1 VTDEIDRLASIVVD
15 TAFHIHADLG
25 PGMLENA
32 SELILF
38 KKLAARGLSVER
50 QLAVDIDYQ
59 GIHVASAFKLD
70 LLVERK
76 LVVELKATESLLPV
90 YGRQVLT
97 YLKLMDLSLGLLINF
112 GAPTIKKGI
121 KRVANNHKD
130 LASLRLGVKET
141 LRKPA

>member
-38 KKLAARGLSVER
+38 KKLAAQGLSVER

>member
-25 PGMLENA
+25 PGMLESA
-32 SELILF
+32 YELILF
-38 KKLAARGLSVER
+38 EKLAARGLSVER

-97 YLKLMDLSLGLLINF
+97 YLKLMDLPLGLLINF
-112 GAPTIKKGI
+112 GAPTIKQGI
-121 KRVANNHKD
+121 KRVANNHED
-130 LASLRLGVKET
+130 LASLRLGV
-141 LRKPA
+141 RKP

>member
-1 VTDEIDRLASIVVD
+1 
-15 TAFHIHADLG
+15 
-25 PGMLENA
+25 
-32 SELILF
+32 
-38 KKLAARGLSVER
+38 
-50 QLAVDIDYQ
+50 
-59 GIHVASAFKLD
+59 VASAFKLD

-97 YLKLMDLSLGLLINF
+97 YLKLMDLPLGLLINF
-112 GAPTIKKGI
+112 GAPTIKQGI

>member
-25 PGMLENA
+25 PGMLESA
-32 SELILF
+32 HELILF

-97 YLKLMDLSLGLLINF
+97 YLKLMDLPLGLLINF
-112 GAPTIKKGI
+112 GAPTIKQGI